1 MSMGGRFGRG
11 GGGVFGGFFDDDSLR
26 PDPAPITSNRPPK
39 VWGTL
44 DIEGEE
50 LVCRL
55 SGWRA
60 MAAITRTV
68 SVPVSSIVRAER
80 DPAARNHI
88 RAKLRRRSGRSGLF
102 RVGPYHS
109 LEGWS
114 FWSIGLGQ
122 NAVVVEC
129 AGVRWRH
136 IVVEVADPQ
145 RTVAEIRQAMSVPSP
160 GSFLDGSYP
169 ERKEP

>member
-1 MSMGGRFGRG
+1 MGGRFGRG
-11 GGGVFGGFFDDDSLR
+11 GGGGVFGGLFDDGSLG
-26 PDPAPITSNRPPK
+26 PDPAPITSKRPPK

-44 DIEGEE
+44 AIEGEE

-55 SGWRA
+55 NGWRA
-60 MAAITRTV
+60 VVAITRTV
-68 SVPVSSIVRAER
+68 SVPLESIVRAER

-88 RAKLRRRSGRSGLF
+88 RAKLRRRSGTSGLF

-129 AGVRWRH
+129 TGVRWRH
-136 IVVEVADPQ
+136 IVVEVADPE
-145 RTVAEIRQAMSVPSP
+145 RTVAEIRQVMTKPSQV
-160 GSFLDGSYP
+160 SFLHGSNP